1 MVQIAPFRALRYTR
15 DDISSVTS
23 PPHDVLTAEERDA
36 FVAAD
41 AHNICELTLP
51 KGDEGRYRACAE
63 TLKKWQADGIIARDE
78 KAGYYLYE
86 VHHAGGVMTGFFARI
101 AVDPDYE
108 TIRRHEHTLPKKR
121 SDRLEI
127 LRTTDTN
134 LESIW
139 MLYRDERG
147 WVEEVLRGSAFDEL
161 ARLRDEEG
169 MEHVLWRVD
178 RSEAVEEVTAQFDDR
193 TVVIADGHHRYATQL
208 KHWQETGR
216 DEDGS
221 ILVCLVRDSDA
232 GLSIKPTDRLIIDY
246 PFPSLAAAI
255 AAAQRWN
262 AEEMNLPE
270 SDEAAAAA
278 LRAAVNNDP
287 KIVTVAGLEAG
298 TVRAWKLSLRD
309 DVALDQG
316 RGTLD
321 RLAVTILHDHLLQ
334 ASWGLVPENVE
345 EHLKYTRSDVEAV
358 QRVRSGEFP
367 AVVLLAGEPVEAVLD
382 VASEGHLMPQKA
394 TYFVPKLRSGL
405 LMSPCDEPRP
415 TGWAAR
421 VTDPGKADFRL
432 PDLS

>member
-1 MVQIAPFRALRYTR
+1 MVKIAPFRALRYTR
-15 DDISSVTS
+15 ADIASLTS
-23 PPHDVLTAEERDA
+23 PPHDVLTDAERDA
-36 FVAAD
+36 FIAAD
-41 AHNICELTLP
+41 THNICELTLP
-51 KGDEGRYRACAE
+51 RGDDSRYQACAA
-63 TLKKWQADGIIARDE
+63 TLKKWQTDGTIARDD
-78 KAGYYLYE
+78 KPAYYLYE
-86 VHHAGGVMTGFFARI
+86 VRHDGGTMTGFFCRI

-161 ARLRDEEG
+161 ARFQDEEG

-178 RSEAVEEVTAQFDDR
+178 RPEAVEEVTAQFDDR

-208 KHWQETGR
+208 KRWQETGK
-216 DEDGS
+216 DTDGS
-221 ILVCLVRDSDA
+221 LMVCLVRDSDP
-232 GLSIKPTDRLIIDY
+232 GLSIRPTDRLVIDV
-246 PFPSLAAAI
+246 PFPSLSEGI
-255 AAAQRWN
+255 AGAQRWS
-262 AEEMNLPE
+262 AEAMTLPE
-270 SDEAAAAA
+270 DDTEAAAM
-278 LRAAVNNDP
+278 LRGAIDNDP
-287 KIVTVAGLEAG
+287 KTITVAGLEDG
-298 TVRAWKLSLRD
+298 KLLAWTLRLRD
-309 DVALDQG
+309 DVAIDQG

-334 ASWGLVPENVE
+334 ASWGFVPENVE
-345 EHLKYTRSDVEAV
+345 DHIKYTRSDVEAV

-367 AVVLLAGEPVEAVLD
+367 AVVLLAGEPVSAVLD

-405 LMSPCDEPRP
+405 LMSPCDEPLP
-415 TGWAAR
+415 TGWAGR